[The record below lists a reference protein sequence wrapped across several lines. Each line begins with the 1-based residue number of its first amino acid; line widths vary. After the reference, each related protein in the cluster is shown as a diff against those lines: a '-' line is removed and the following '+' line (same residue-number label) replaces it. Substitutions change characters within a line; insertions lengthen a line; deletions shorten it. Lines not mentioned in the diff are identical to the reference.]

1 VADGGVAAGD
11 EGAGAGFPAT
21 TGVTVMPTTLPF
33 TAFFC
38 FLDDVVFGAGAAAL
52 ARYGLT
58 VTKGGAAAKTS
69 MLAWRRYG
77 LLRGERGERCVTTRR
92 TN

>member
-1 VADGGVAAGD
+1 VVDGAVATGD

-38 FLDDVVFGAGAAAL
+38 FVDDVGI
-52 ARYGLT
+52 ARRGDP
-58 VTKGGAAAKTS
+58 AP
-69 MLAWRRYG
+69 RYR
-77 LLRGERGERCVTTRR
+77 LRSG
-92 TN
+92 